1 VSSPTLS
8 TERGLLKDGY
18 ATIGSVDEVGR
29 GSLAGPVSVGIVV
42 VDSSV
47 RNTLQGVRDSKELS
61 PLVRNALVPKIREW
75 ALAYAVGH
83 ATPQEIDDFG
93 IIGALRLA
101 GHRALTL
108 LDVQPEVILLD
119 GSHDWFT
126 PPEQASFLELGSDV
140 LSDVPP
146 VVTKVKAD
154 RTCVSVAAASV
165 LAKVE
170 RDALMVK
177 LSSKFPAFGW
187 EDNKGYASPGH
198 IAALAA
204 HGATVEHRRSWN
216 LPGVKVE

>member
-1 VSSPTLS
+1 MSAPTLS

-61 PLVRNALVPKIREW
+61 PLVRNALVPKIRAW

-83 ATPQEIDDFG
+83 ASPQEIDDFG

-101 GHRALTL
+101 GHRALAQL
-108 LDVQPEVILLD
+108 NVQPEVILLD

-140 LSDVPP
+140 LSEVPP

-198 IAALAA
+198 IAALST
-204 HGATVEHRRSWN
+204 HGATVEHRRSWK
-216 LPGVKVE
+216 LPGVSE

>member
-1 VSSPTLS
+1 VSGPTLS

-61 PLVRNALVPKIREW
+61 PLVRNALVPKIRDW

-83 ATPQEIDDFG
+83 ASPQEIDDFG

-101 GHRALTL
+101 GHRALTQL
-108 LDVQPEVILLD
+108 GVQPEVILLD

-140 LSDVPP
+140 LSEVPP

-154 RTCVSVAAASV
+154 RSCVSVAAASV

-204 HGATVEHRRSWN
+204 HGATVEHRRSWK
-216 LPGVKVE
+216 LPGISE

>member
-1 VSSPTLS
+1 MTGPNLS
-8 TERGLLKDGY
+8 VERGLLKDGY
-18 ATIGSVDEVGR
+18 VSLAAVDEVGR

-42 VDSSV
+42 IDATV
-47 RNTLQGVRDSKELS
+47 RNSLQGVRDSKELS
-61 PLVRNALVPKIREW
+61 PTVRNALVPKIREW
-75 ALAYAVGH
+75 ACDFAVGH
-83 ATPQEIDDFG
+83 ASPAEIDDFG

-101 GHRALTL
+101 GHRAL
-108 LDVQPEVILLD
+108 VQLHTEPAVVLLD

-140 LSDVPP
+140 LSSVPP
-146 VVTKVKAD
+146 VITQVKAD

-170 RDALMVK
+170 RDAMMVK
-177 LSSKFPAFGW
+177 LSSVHPAYGW

-204 HGATVEHRRSWN
+204 HGASIEHRRSWK
-216 LPGVKVE
+216 LPGLT

>member
-1 VSSPTLS
+1 MSAPTLS

-61 PLVRNALVPKIREW
+61 PLVRNALVPKIRAW

-83 ATPQEIDDFG
+83 ASPQEIDDFG

-101 GHRALTL
+101 GHRALAQL
-108 LDVQPEVILLD
+108 NVQPEVILLD

-140 LSDVPP
+140 LSEVPP

-154 RTCVSVAAASV
+154 RSCVSVAAASV

-198 IAALAA
+198 IAALAT
-204 HGATVEHRRSWN
+204 HGATVEHRRSWK
-216 LPGVKVE
+216 LPGIKIE

>member
-1 VSSPTLS
+1 MTGPNLS
-8 TERGLLKDGY
+8 VERGLLKDGSVSL
-18 ATIGSVDEVGR
+18 AAVDEVGR

-42 VDSSV
+42 IDATV
-47 RNTLQGVRDSKELS
+47 RNSLEGVRDSKELS
-61 PLVRNALVPKIREW
+61 PAVRNALVPKIREW
-75 ALAYAVGH
+75 ACDFAVGH
-83 ATPQEIDDFG
+83 ASPAEIDDFG

-101 GHRALTL
+101 GHRAL
-108 LDVQPEVILLD
+108 VQLHTEPAVVLLD

-140 LSDVPP
+140 LSSVPP
-146 VVTKVKAD
+146 VITQVKAD

-170 RDALMVK
+170 RDAMMVK
-177 LSSKFPAFGW
+177 LSSVHPAYGW

-204 HGATVEHRRSWN
+204 HGASIEHRRSWK
-216 LPGVKVE
+216 LPGLT

>member
-101 GHRALTL
+101 GHRALTQ

>member
-1 VSSPTLS
+1 MSSPTLS

>member
-1 VSSPTLS
+1 MTGPNLS
-8 TERGLLKDGY
+8 VERGLLIGGY
-18 ATIGSVDEVGR
+18 VSLAAVDEVGR

-42 VDSSV
+42 IDATV
-47 RNTLQGVRDSKELS
+47 RNSLEGVRDSKELS
-61 PLVRNALVPKIREW
+61 PAVRNALVPKIREW
-75 ALAYAVGH
+75 ACDFAVGH
-83 ATPQEIDDFG
+83 ASPAEIDDFG

-101 GHRALTL
+101 GHRAL
-108 LDVQPEVILLD
+108 VQLHTEPAVVLLD

-140 LSDVPP
+140 LSSVPP
-146 VVTKVKAD
+146 VITQVKAD

-170 RDALMVK
+170 RDAMMVK
-177 LSSKFPAFGW
+177 LSSVHPAYGW

-204 HGATVEHRRSWN
+204 HGASIEHRRSWK
-216 LPGVKVE
+216 LRGLT

>member
-1 VSSPTLS
+1 MSGPTLS

-61 PLVRNALVPKIREW
+61 PLVRNALVPKIRDW

-83 ATPQEIDDFG
+83 ASPQEIDDFG

-101 GHRALTL
+101 GHRALTQL
-108 LDVQPEVILLD
+108 GVQPEVILLD

-140 LSDVPP
+140 LSEVPP

-154 RTCVSVAAASV
+154 RSCVSVAAASV

-204 HGATVEHRRSWN
+204 HGATVEHRRSWK
-216 LPGVKVE
+216 LPGISE

>member
-1 VSSPTLS
+1 M
-8 TERGLLKDGY
+8 
-18 ATIGSVDEVGR
+18 
-29 GSLAGPVSVGIVV
+29 
-42 VDSSV
+42 
-47 RNTLQGVRDSKELS
+47 
-61 PLVRNALVPKIREW
+61 VRNALVPKIREW

-83 ATPQEIDDFG
+83 ASPQEIDDFG

-101 GHRALTL
+101 GHRALTQL
-108 LDVQPEVILLD
+108 EVRPEVVLLD

-140 LSDVPP
+140 LIEVPP

-177 LSSKFPAFGW
+177 LSSKFPAYAW
-187 EDNKGYASPGH
+187 QDNKGYASPGH

-204 HGATVEHRRSWN
+204 HGATVEHRRSWK
-216 LPGVKVE
+216 LPGVPD

>member
-1 VSSPTLS
+1 VSAPTLS
-8 TERGLLKDGY
+8 IERGLLKEGY

-83 ATPQEIDDFG
+83 ASPQEIDDFG

-101 GHRALTL
+101 GHRALAQL
-108 LDVQPEVILLD
+108 GVQPEVILLD

-126 PPEQASFLELGSDV
+126 PPEQASFLELGADV
-140 LSDVPP
+140 LSEVPP

-177 LSSKFPAFGW
+177 LSSQFPAFGW

-204 HGATVEHRRSWN
+204 NGATVEHRRSWK
-216 LPGVKVE
+216 LPGI

>member
-1 VSSPTLS
+1 MSAPTLS
-8 TERGLLKDGY
+8 IERGLLKEGY

-83 ATPQEIDDFG
+83 ASPQEIDDFG

-101 GHRALTL
+101 GHRALAQL
-108 LDVQPEVILLD
+108 GVQPEVILLD

-126 PPEQASFLELGSDV
+126 PPEQASFLELGADV
-140 LSDVPP
+140 LSEVPP

-177 LSSKFPAFGW
+177 LSSQFPAFGW

-204 HGATVEHRRSWN
+204 NGATVEHRRSWK
-216 LPGVKVE
+216 LPGI

>member
-1 VSSPTLS
+1 MSAPTLS
-8 TERGLLKDGY
+8 TERGLLKKGY

-42 VDSSV
+42 VDRSV

-61 PLVRNALVPKIREW
+61 PMVRNALVPKIREW

-83 ATPQEIDDFG
+83 ASPQEIDDFG

-101 GHRALTL
+101 GHRALTQL
-108 LDVQPEVILLD
+108 EVQPEVMLLD

-140 LSDVPP
+140 LIEVPP

-177 LSSKFPAFGW
+177 LSSKFPAYAW
-187 EDNKGYASPGH
+187 QDNKGYASPGH

-204 HGATVEHRRSWN
+204 HGATVEHRRSWK
-216 LPGVKVE
+216 LPGVPD

>member
-1 VSSPTLS
+1 VSAPTLS

-61 PLVRNALVPKIREW
+61 PLVRNALVPKIRDW

-83 ATPQEIDDFG
+83 ASPQEIDDFG

-101 GHRALTL
+101 GHRALTQL
-108 LDVQPEVILLD
+108 KVQPEVILLD

-140 LSDVPP
+140 LGEVPP

-198 IAALAA
+198 IAALTA
-204 HGATVEHRRSWN
+204 HGATVEHRRSWK
-216 LPGVKVE
+216 LPGVSE

>member
-1 VSSPTLS
+1 MSSPTLS

-101 GHRALTL
+101 GHRALTQ

>member
-93 IIGALRLA
+93 LIGALRLA
-101 GHRALTL
+101 GHRALTQ

>member
-1 VSSPTLS
+1 M
-8 TERGLLKDGY
+8 
-18 ATIGSVDEVGR
+18 DEVGR

-83 ATPQEIDDFG
+83 ASPQEIDDFG

-101 GHRALTL
+101 GHRALAQL
-108 LDVQPEVILLD
+108 GVQPEVILLD

-126 PPEQASFLELGSDV
+126 PPEQASFLELGADV
-140 LSDVPP
+140 LSEVPP

-177 LSSKFPAFGW
+177 LSSQFPAFGW

-204 HGATVEHRRSWN
+204 NGATVEHRRSWK
-216 LPGVKVE
+216 LPGI

>member
-1 VSSPTLS
+1 MSGPTLS

-18 ATIGSVDEVGR
+18 RTIGSVDEVGR

-42 VDSSV
+42 IDSSV

-101 GHRALTL
+101 GHRALTQL
-108 LDVQPEVILLD
+108 EVQPAVILLD

-140 LSDVPP
+140 LSEVPP
-146 VVTKVKAD
+146 VVTKIKAD
-154 RTCVSVAAASV
+154 RSCVSVAAASV

-177 LSSKFPAFGW
+177 LASKFPAFGW

-204 HGATVEHRRSWN
+204 HGATVEHRRSWK
-216 LPGVKVE
+216 LPGVSE

>member
-1 VSSPTLS
+1 MSAPTLS
-8 TERGLLKDGY
+8 IERGLLKEGY

-47 RNTLQGVRDSKELS
+47 RNTLPGVRDSKELS

-83 ATPQEIDDFG
+83 ASPQEIDDFG

-101 GHRALTL
+101 GHRALAQL
-108 LDVQPEVILLD
+108 GVQPEVILLD

-126 PPEQASFLELGSDV
+126 PPVQASFLELGSDV
-140 LSDVPP
+140 LSEVPP

-170 RDALMVK
+170 RDAHMVK
-177 LSSKFPAFGW
+177 LSSQFPAFGW

-198 IAALAA
+198 IAALST
-204 HGATVEHRRSWN
+204 HGATVEHRRSWK
-216 LPGVKVE
+216 LPGVSE